1 MTPLSPPTAVRFEY
15 FDGDI
20 LGVGVPS
27 PRLSWR
33 MPIAAAGFDQ
43 VSYEIE
49 IDRSGTVNTFAVES
63 ADQVLVPWPADP
75 LRSREQVSVRV
86 RVRDRSGTWSGW
98 SDPVHAEAGLLDPP
112 DWIARFVS
120 PRGIGGLDQPAPV
133 VSTDFDVPEGA
144 VSARLY
150 STAHGIYVAALN
162 GRRLSEDQFA
172 PGWTAYDQR
181 LRYQV
186 YDVTALIAPGR
197 NRLTAL
203 LGNGWYRGRL
213 GYLGDRGIYGD
224 RLAFLA
230 QLEITTASGEV
241 VTVATDSQWRSA
253 ESGILADDFYNGQ
266 TTDLR
271 HPFPDDA
278 THEVDVIDTD
288 KSLLVAAEG
297 PPVREIQV
305 ISAQRVWRSP
315 AGRTLVDFG
324 QNAVGR
330 VRLRV
335 RESTEGHEIVIRHA
349 EVLENDELGTR
360 PLRAAASTDRFI
372 LDGRTEEVLEPQF
385 TFHGFRYAEVTGV
398 DDLRTGDIDLVVL
411 GSALRRT
418 GWFTSSDADLNQL
431 HENVVWGMRGNFL
444 DVPTDCPQRD
454 ERLGWTGD
462 IQIFTPTASF
472 LYDVGG
478 FLSSWLADLSAEQ
491 LPDGTIPHIIPDIF
505 KSDVSSWPA
514 AAWGDAAT
522 VVPWVLYERTGDRG
536 ILERQFDSAR
546 RWVDAERERAGSD
559 LIWRGDR
566 QFGDWLDPT
575 APPDDPFRA
584 KADPDVVASAHFVRS
599 ADIVARTAAVLGRA
613 REEAHYADLAA
624 RARDAFIR
632 AFVAPDGTVHSDSQ
646 TAYAMVILWD
656 LLPDKTAKDAAGKR
670 LAQLVRDSDWR
681 ISTGFVGTPL
691 VCDALDITGHVEDAH
706 RLLFQSE
713 LPSWLYSVRM
723 GATTIWER
731 WDSMLPDG
739 TINPG
744 EMTSFNHYALG
755 AIADWMHRSVA
766 GLAAGAPGYR
776 EISVRPRPPAQLDF
790 AEARHDTPYGEAA
803 VRWQRTPAGIELS
816 VTVPVGATAVIEPPG
831 THEVHRVGA
840 GIHRFISPLQK
851 VQR

>member
-1 MTPLSPPTAVRFEY
+1 MTPLSPPTAARFEY

-27 PRLSWR
+27 PRLSWQ

-43 VSYEIE
+43 VAYEIE
-49 IDRSGTVNTFAVES
+49 IDRSGTVQTFAVES
-63 ADQVLVPWPADP
+63 ADQVLVPWPTDP
-75 LRSREQVSVRV
+75 LKSREQVSVRV
-86 RVRDRSGTWSGW
+86 RVRDRSGGWSGW
-98 SDPVHAEAGLLDPP
+98 SDPVHAEAGLLDAR
-112 DWIARFVS
+112 DWIAHFVS

-133 VSTDFDVPEGA
+133 VSTDFDVPEGVA
-144 VSARLY
+144 SARLY
-150 STAHGIYVAALN
+150 STAHGVYVAGLN
-162 GRRLSEDQFA
+162 GRRISEDQFA

-197 NRLTAL
+197 NHLTAL

-224 RLAFLA
+224 RLALLA
-230 QLEITTASGEV
+230 QLEITMASGEV
-241 VTVATDSQWRSA
+241 ITVATGSHWRSA
-253 ESGILADDFYNGQ
+253 ESGIIADDFYNGQ

-271 HPFPDDA
+271 HPFPQGA

-288 KSLLVAAEG
+288 QTLLVASEG
-297 PPVREIQV
+297 PPVRETEILP
-305 ISAQRVWRSP
+305 AQRVWRSP

-330 VRLRV
+330 IRLRV
-335 RESTEGHEIVIRHA
+335 RDSTEGHEIVIRHA

-360 PLRAAASTDRFI
+360 PLRAAEATDRFI
-372 LDGRTEEVLEPQF
+372 LSGRTNEVLEPQF

-418 GWFTSSDADLNQL
+418 GWFTSSDADLDQL

-462 IQIFTPTASF
+462 IQIFAPTASF

-491 LPDGTIPHIIPDIF
+491 LTDGTVPHIVPDIF

-522 VVPWVLYERTGDRG
+522 VVPWVLYERTGDHG

-546 RWVDAERERAGSD
+546 RWVDVERERAGSD
-559 LIWRGDR
+559 MIWRGDR

-584 KADPDVVASAHFVRS
+584 KADPDVVASAHFVHS
-599 ADIVARTAAVLGRA
+599 ADIVARSAAVLGRG

-624 RARDAFIR
+624 AARDAFIR
-632 AFVAPDGTVHSDSQ
+632 AFVAPDGTVRSDSQ
-646 TAYAMVILWD
+646 TAYAMAILWD
-656 LLPDKTAKDAAGKR
+656 LLPDKRAKDAAGER

-691 VCDALDITGHVEDAH
+691 VCDALEVTGHVEDAH

-713 LPSWLYSVRM
+713 LPSWLYPVRM

-766 GLAAGAPGYR
+766 GLSAGAPGYR

-803 VRWQRTPAGIELS
+803 VRWERLPDGIELS

-831 THEVHRVGA
+831 TDEIHHVGA
-840 GIHRFISPLQK
+840 GVHHFMSPNRK
-851 VQR
+851 DRR